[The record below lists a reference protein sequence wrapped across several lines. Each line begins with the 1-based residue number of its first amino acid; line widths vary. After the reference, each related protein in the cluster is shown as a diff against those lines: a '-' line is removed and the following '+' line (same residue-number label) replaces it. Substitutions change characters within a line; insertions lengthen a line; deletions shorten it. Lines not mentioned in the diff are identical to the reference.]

1 MKVLTKS
8 NLVGVCLVLLL
19 VVVSAN
25 ATATKYLEWSF
36 EDVATTSFRAGSEEP
51 YVQAYINSG
60 TTADG
65 TGNGHPGTMNNTG
78 FSGWTPGNPLPG
90 IMEDSPIAGNGKAV
104 HFRAD
109 NTVQRVL
116 STSTGIDDTTFSTGI
131 SMRAIWQFDEEAPAS
146 SRYELM
152 QNGGPSWQNDTLAVN
167 WDNYGTEYIGV
178 FALIGPGVYRW
189 TSVLR
194 ADIESVIGHSMVG
207 NPIVFAATYDGYSL
221 ALYAD
226 GLPVGGETWGSLA
239 IRSSSYNRIEL
250 GNDAGSANASSRKA
264 VVDEFAIWQGALTPA
279 EALADYNAIIIP
291 EPATIGLL
299 ALGFGLI
306 RRRRRA

>member
-1 MKVLTKS
+1 MELARRS
-8 NLVGVCLVLLL
+8 LIGMCLVVL
-19 VVVSAN
+19 VVVGSVN
-25 ATATKYLEWSF
+25 AATQYLEWSF
-36 EDVATTSFRAGSEEP
+36 EDVATTPFRTGGEP
-51 YVQAYINSG
+51 YVDAINPGAS
-60 TTADG
+60 TVDG
-65 TGNGHPGTMNNTG
+65 TGNGHSGTLDNTG
-78 FSGWTPGNPLPG
+78 FVGWQTGWPLPA

-109 NTVQRVL
+109 GTVQRVKSL
-116 STSTGIDDTTFSTGI
+116 ATGIDGTTFSTGI

-167 WDNYGTEYIGV
+167 WDNYSTEYIGL
-178 FALIGPGVYRW
+178 FALIAPSTYRF
-189 TSVLR
+189 TQVLR
-194 ADIESVIGHSMVG
+194 SDIETAIGHSMVG
-207 NPIVFAATYDGYSL
+207 NPIVFTATYDGYTL

-226 GLPVGGETWGSLA
+226 GLPVGSETWSPLA

-250 GNDAGSANASSRKA
+250 GNDGGSANSSSRKA
-264 VVDEFAIWQGALTPA
+264 VLDEFAMWQGALTPE
-279 EALADYNAIIIP
+279 EALADYNAIVP